1 MLALFVFDSVSY
13 WKTHKTFMNVLN
25 LQNPNE
31 IMKYLLKFKETNC
44 NTNSSDYFVWIARS

>member
-31 IMKYLLKFKETNC
+31 IMKHLLKFKETNC